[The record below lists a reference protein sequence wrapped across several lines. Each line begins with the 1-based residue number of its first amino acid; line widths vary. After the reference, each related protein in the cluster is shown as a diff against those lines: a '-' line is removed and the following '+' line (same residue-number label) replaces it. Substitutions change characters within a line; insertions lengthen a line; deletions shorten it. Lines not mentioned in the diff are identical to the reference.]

1 VDSKNLCRAIGE
13 FVIRRG
19 RTTGGGD
26 GNDIALYVQHNGE
39 ANEPFLCGGK
49 LLALVDLFPECE
61 VVICTAVHARL
72 ERDSSCPVEHE
83 VGYLRCEGGRLFKVS
98 LEPASVRRSTHYKV
112 SEVDECPAKLLGHT
126 GEGIERELDD
136 EDETRVH

>member
-1 VDSKNLCRAIGE
+1 MGE

-19 RTTGGGD
+19 RATGGGA
-26 GNDIALYVQHNGE
+26 GNDMALYVQHDGE
-39 ANEPFLCGGK
+39 ANEPFLCGSK
-49 LLALVDLFPECE
+49 LLALVDLFPKCE
-61 VVICTAVHARL
+61 VVVRAAVHTRL
-72 ERDSSCPVEHE
+72 ERDSRCPVEHE
-83 VGYLRCEGGRLFKVS
+83 VGYLRRRGGRLSKVS

-112 SEVDECPAKLLGHT
+112 SEIDECPAKLLGHT